1 MSAKILDEI
10 TEEFLVCKICFED
23 YKKPKV
29 LPCLHT
35 FCEGCLVKY
44 VPGKARNITCPLCRE
59 ETALPDNGV
68 AGLKG
73 NFLISS
79 LREKLRT
86 GNMEKAGAADDGD
99 TRCHSHGDC
108 PVRFYCEPCEIPVCA
123 QCVKKDHKTHKH
135 VFMSDV
141 VTEKREHLSELLL
154 AAREK
159 VPVFETAIRQ
169 LSEAEDSKREE
180 RERVESEVISTA
192 EKVVA
197 AIQQQQDY
205 LLTMLDSIYLAEHR
219 ELQEEKDR
227 VETELVSLRSSCD
240 FTEKVLQFGNDAEIL
255 SVTNQMTGRLQKLSD
270 VPLGE
275 DLKIDSLS
283 REIRYVMRDD
293 DMSWVAEKMG
303 HVECHMRVDRH
314 SQLVEE
320 IEKTIEKFSKPSS
333 GMDLARDPENPA
345 SPKKVKPSE
354 RRPTSLIPNGVP
366 ELEDEP
372 LWAKSNAPFA
382 GATLLLQTE
391 APSAGLRPCGVAVRG
406 EMDIVVA
413 DSDSMVVQV
422 FSSLTGNLRHTFNVD
437 IYPKD
442 VAITPEGNIAIL
454 GCDGSIKLCTPQ
466 GRLFRHNDSS
476 GVVDPVGLAVDSN
489 GRFVISDAD
498 GHQVKVLNP
507 NGTPA
512 FAFGGYGDDDTQFDD
527 PSYVAVNHRNDIIVS
542 DEGNHCIKVFDSS
555 GKFLRR
561 FGTQGEEEGQFDHPK
576 GVCADSH
583 GNILV
588 ADWLNNRVALF
599 SSDGQFQRYIVAST
613 DRLRRPCAVALI
625 SDWKLVVSE
634 YNNSRVKVFRF

>member
-44 VPGKARNITCPLCRE
+44 VPGKAQNITCPLCRE
-59 ETALPDNGV
+59 ESALPENGV

-135 VFMSDV
+135 VFMADV

-159 VPVFETAIRQ
+159 VPVFENAIRQ
-169 LSEAEDSKREE
+169 LSGAEDSKREE

-219 ELQEEKDR
+219 ELEEEKDR

-333 GMDLARDPENPA
+333 GMDNPA
-345 SPKKVKPSE
+345 SPKRVNPSE
-354 RRPTSLIPNGVP
+354 RRPTSLIPNGMA

-391 APSAGLRPCGVAVRG
+391 APSGGLRPCGVAVRG

-489 GRFVISDAD
+489 GRFVITDAD

-512 FAFGGYGDDDTQFDD
+512 FAFGGYGNDDTQFDD

-588 ADWLNNRVALF
+588 ADWLNNRVELF

>member
-59 ETALPDNGV
+59 ETTLPENGV

-86 GNMEKAGAADDGD
+86 GNMEEAGGTDNGD

-141 VTEKREHLSELLL
+141 VTEKREQLSELLL

-159 VPVFETAIRQ
+159 VPVFENAIRQ

-275 DLKIDSLS
+275 DLNIDSLS

-333 GMDLARDPENPA
+333 DVDLTRDPA
-345 SPKKVKPSE
+345 SPKKGKPGD
-354 RRPTSLIPNGVP
+354 RRPTSLIPNGVA

-476 GVVDPVGLAVDSN
+476 GVVDPVGLAVDSG
-489 GRFVISDAD
+489 GRFVITDAD

-512 FAFGGYGDDDTQFDD
+512 FAFGGYGNDNTQFDD

-588 ADWLNNRVALF
+588 ADWLNNRVELF
-599 SSDGQFQRYIVAST
+599 NSDGQFQRYIVAAT